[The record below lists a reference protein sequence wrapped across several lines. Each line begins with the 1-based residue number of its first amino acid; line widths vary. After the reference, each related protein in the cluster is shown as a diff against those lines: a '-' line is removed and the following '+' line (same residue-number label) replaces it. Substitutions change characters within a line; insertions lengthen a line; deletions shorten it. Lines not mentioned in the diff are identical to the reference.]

1 MSSREGGDQLF
12 QASSPQV
19 SRGRPPRAILPFS
32 PQQARQNAVQGHIS
46 LVSLVGTLPL
56 SFLGEK
62 ITTRF
67 ILYYYYDSETQFG
80 RVKELQGEEFRDL
93 FLS

>member
-12 QASSPQV
+12 QASLPQV

-46 LVSLVGTLPL
+46 LVSLVHTNKIVTRVTIRFIEISAL
-56 SFLGEK
+56 SF
-62 ITTRF
+62 F
-67 ILYYYYDSETQFG
+67 ILKVVQKRHLDPNFDTMHI
-80 RVKELQGEEFRDL
+80 
-93 FLS
+93 